1 MNTYKNINTICLI
14 ILTAIAVASVL
25 TYTKAVMIPFTL
37 ALFMYLILS
46 PLMVILET
54 KLKAPKWIAFLITL
68 TTFLVLSIVIVIFI
82 STSIDSF
89 LQGTNQYSD
98 KLSGAAIFV
107 ANKLTGLGF
116 DLSRQEIIEKIQNLP
131 ILNLLKGLT
140 GSMILILSNTVL
152 VIIFTIF
159 LLTGESKSSHAISII
174 EEIKVSVSKYV
185 GTKLLLSLITGLLV
199 LLVYL
204 AFGLELSIMFA
215 ILTVLLNFIPNIG
228 SIIAV
233 LLPIPV
239 LLLQY
244 GLGWETFT
252 ILGLSTLIQIG
263 IGNIIEPKLMGESV
277 GLHPVTI
284 LLFLTFWGFIWG
296 IPGMFLSVPITA
308 TAKLIMNKFSLTRP
322 VANLL
327 AGKLE

>member
-1 MNTYKNINTICLI
+1 MNTYKNINTVCLI
-14 ILTAIAVASVL
+14 TLTAIALAAVL

-37 ALFMYLILS
+37 SIFMYLILS
-46 PLMVILET
+46 PLMMIMET
-54 KLKAPKWIAFLITL
+54 KLKAPKWAAFLITL
-68 TTFLVLSIVIVIFI
+68 GIFLVLSILIAFI
-82 STSIDSF
+82 ISSSIDSF
-89 LQGTNQYSD
+89 LQGTNQYKE
-98 KLSGAAIFV
+98 KLTGAAIFI

-116 DLSRQEIIEKIQNLP
+116 DLSKQEIIQKIQNLP
-131 ILNLLKGLT
+131 ILNLLKELT

-159 LLTGESKSSHAISII
+159 LLTGESKSSHTLSII

-199 LLVYL
+199 LIIYL
-204 AFGLELSIMFA
+204 SFGLELSMMFA

-228 SIIAV
+228 SMIAV

-244 GLGWETFT
+244 SLGWETFT
-252 ILGLSTLIQIG
+252 ILGLSTLVQTI
-263 IGNIIEPKLMGESV
+263 IGNIIEPKLMGDSV

-308 TAKLIMNKFSLTRP
+308 TAKLILDKFTLTKP

-327 AGKLE
+327 AGKLD